1 MAILTAP
8 TMRVPQ
14 SARSPVSDQQNGFA
28 GGQNPMAGTA
38 LAPLDQCASMSN
50 MRLVRNQELAK
61 RPGLRLMGT
70 MAANQRMF
78 PSTLNVSNRILSLDF
93 DTGNAHA
100 SKQTFQST
108 GTPTLTSTN
117 LSDTSVAYFT
127 GTHAAQF
134 RDGTGDTLYVP
145 TYVNA
150 NTSAATGMI
159 KWDGTTLTEG
169 VAAGKITGL
178 SQLWVYNQRLFGCV
192 GVPVGVGTGGFSQV
206 LYWSG
211 LNNGDTM
218 ADTANGGGFAA
229 IRTFGG
235 QNILGGFALGNS
247 NFILHQNAI
256 SMFRGTTFDDINI
269 AAGAEGMTPNVGYPM
284 AWKVVGEIGYLL
296 TDQGLFIATA
306 NGINA
311 AHTPDYPDPIRTFL
325 ATTTDTIGP
334 VSFPMWFV
342 LENPRRKEIWCVI
355 STVSGGGTKTS
366 RVFIYH
372 TDLRRFTGS
381 GVFGI
386 VVTDAHTAIDN
397 GGLYPQMLFVS
408 GSDGKVYGCDFL
420 YDSSQVYQDNGSS
433 YTSSV
438 QLRRMFSAEAPS
450 DQKAWRSLAVQMGS
464 GAGDTPASAGSTTG
478 GKVNYTT
485 TIGGAVS
492 DTTNLLAQETN
503 HIQLSGQG
511 NAIDI
516 TVSDGGTSSTGW
528 SVMRADANGYAYGR
542 RGG

>member
-8 TMRVPQ
+8 TMQVPT

-38 LAPLDQCASMSN
+38 LSPLDQCASMSN

-70 MAANQRMF
+70 IPTNQRMF

-93 DTGNAHA
+93 DTGNKHA
-100 SKQTFQST
+100 SKQTFAST
-108 GTPTLTSTN
+108 ATPTLTSTN
-117 LSDTSVAYFT
+117 LSDTATAYYT
-127 GTHAAQF
+127 GTHSAQF
-134 RDGTGDTLYVP
+134 RDGSGDTLYVP
-145 TYVNA
+145 TYVDA
-150 NTSAATGMI
+150 NTLATTGMV

-372 TDLRRFTGS
+372 TDLRRFTGA

-420 YDSSQVYQDNGSS
+420 YDSSQVYQDNSVS
-433 YTSSV
+433 YASSV

-464 GAGDTPASAGSTTG
+464 GAGDTAAAAGSTTG
-478 GKVNYTT
+478 AKVSYTT